1 MPTMSTISTSQRN
14 RMLVVICLAL
24 FMVMLDTLVLG
35 VALPSIQ
42 KSFDAGLADLE
53 WFTNGYTL
61 TFAVLLIPFGMLG
74 ERYGRKKV
82 FLLGIAV
89 FTLGSLAS
97 ALSTHALGLTLARA
111 LQGIGGA
118 AITPISLTLVSAA
131 FPPKYRAAAI
141 GIVSGVS
148 GLGLAMGP
156 LVGGL
161 IVNGSPWQTI
171 FWINVP
177 VGVLAVAFGWLWL
190 RESKGQEKRLD
201 LFGLLLIAASLL
213 GIVFGLVRGNEA
225 GWGAFEVWGP
235 LAGGLAL
242 LPVFIAWEWR
252 HPYPLLSLG
261 LFKSR
266 DYSALIATGFWLNA
280 GIFGAIFLLTLFLQQ
295 GQGYSALGAGVRE
308 MAWTGATMVAAP
320 LAGLFIGRLGT
331 RRVLLTG
338 LLLQAVALCLF
349 AILIAV
355 NGAVFSF
362 AYLAPAMVLAGLG
375 MGLSLTP
382 LSEGVLSAVH
392 ESSSGEASGVSNA
405 TRELGGVFGI
415 AIGSLI
421 FRQGGQ
427 IASPDQFGSHL
438 IPVLYVY
445 AGMLGA
451 AFVTTLL
458 FYKRSRKEAGES
470 SATLPAGAAVE

>member
-1 MPTMSTISTSQRN
+1 MSTLQRN
-14 RMLVVICLAL
+14 RMLVIICLAL

-42 KSFDAGLADLE
+42 KSFDAGIADLE

-61 TFAVLLIPFGMLG
+61 TFAVLLIPLGMLG
-74 ERYGRKKV
+74 ERYGRKRV
-82 FLLGIAV
+82 FLIGIAV

-97 ALSTHALGLTLARA
+97 ALSTDALGLTLARA
-111 LQGIGGA
+111 LQGVGGA
-118 AITPISLTLVSAA
+118 AIAPISLTLVSAA
-131 FPPKYRAAAI
+131 FPPKFRAAAI

-148 GLGLAMGP
+148 GLGLATGP

-177 VGVLAVAFGWLWL
+177 IGALAVACGWLWL
-190 RESKGQEKRLD
+190 RESKGEEKRLD
-201 LFGLLLIAASLL
+201 IVGLLLIAAALL

-225 GWGAFEVWGP
+225 GWGAFEVWGS
-235 LAGGLAL
+235 LAGGVAL
-242 LPVFIAWEWR
+242 LPAFIAWEWR
-252 HPYPLLSLG
+252 HPFPLLSLR
-261 LFKSR
+261 LFKNR
-266 DYSALIATGFWLNA
+266 DYGALIVTGFWLYA

-295 GQGYSALGAGVRE
+295 AQGYSALGAGVRE
-308 MAWTGATMVAAP
+308 MAWTGATMIAAP
-320 LAGLFIGRLGT
+320 LAGLLIGRLGT
-331 RRVLLTG
+331 RRVLLAG
-338 LLLQAVALCLF
+338 LLLQTVALCLF
-349 AILIAV
+349 AILILA

-382 LSEGVLSAVH
+382 LSEGVLSAVP

-415 AIGSLI
+415 AIGSLV
-421 FRQGGQ
+421 FRQGGP
-427 IASPDQFGSHL
+427 IATPDDFGAHL
-438 IPVLYVY
+438 TPVLYVY
-445 AGMLGA
+445 AAMLGA
-451 AFVTTLL
+451 AFVATLL
-458 FYKRSRKEAGES
+458 FYKRSGRAARES
-470 SATLPAGAAVE
+470 GKAVTAAAAME

>member
-1 MPTMSTISTSQRN
+1 MSTLQRN

-42 KSFDAGLADLE
+42 RSFDAGLADLE

-61 TFAVLLIPFGMLG
+61 TFAVLLIPMGMLG
-74 ERYGRKKV
+74 ERYGRKRV

-97 ALSTHALGLTLARA
+97 ALSTHAVGLTLARA
-111 LQGIGGA
+111 LQGVGGA
-118 AITPISLTLVSAA
+118 AIAPISLTLVSAA
-131 FPPKYRAAAI
+131 FPPKFRAAAI

-148 GLGLAMGP
+148 GLGLATGP

-177 VGVLAVAFGWLWL
+177 VGALTVVFGWRWL
-190 RESKGQEKRLD
+190 RESKGAEKRLD
-201 LFGLLLIAASLL
+201 LIGLLLIAASML

-225 GWGAFEVWGP
+225 GWDAFEVWGS
-235 LAGGLAL
+235 LAGGLLL
-242 LPVFIAWEWR
+242 LPIFIRWEWR
-252 HPYPLLSLG
+252 HPSPLLSLS
-261 LFKSR
+261 LFRNRK
-266 DYSALIATGFWLNA
+266 YSSLIVTGFWLNA

-295 GQGYSALGAGVRE
+295 AQGYSALGAGVRE
-308 MAWTGATMVAAP
+308 MAWTGATMIAAP
-320 LAGLFIGRLGT
+320 LAGLVVGRLGV

-338 LLLQAVALCLF
+338 LLLQAAALCLF
-349 AILIAV
+349 AMLIAIH
-355 NGAVFSF
+355 GAVFSF
-362 AYLAPAMVLAGLG
+362 AYMAPAMVLAGLG

-382 LSEGVLSAVH
+382 LSEGVLSSVPEA
-392 ESSSGEASGVSNA
+392 SAGEASGVSNA

-415 AIGSLI
+415 AIGSLV
-421 FRQGGQ
+421 FRHGGQ
-427 IASPDQFGSHL
+427 IATPDQFGAHL

-445 AGMLGA
+445 AAMLGIAFLA
-451 AFVTTLL
+451 ALL
-458 FYKRSRKEAGES
+458 FYGRSRGAVREPRGGIA
-470 SATLPAGAAVE
+470 AGAVAE

>member
-1 MPTMSTISTSQRN
+1 MSTLQRN
-14 RMLVVICLAL
+14 RMLAVICLAL

-42 KSFDAGLADLE
+42 RSFDAGLADLE

-61 TFAVLLIPFGMLG
+61 TFAVLLIPMGMLG
-74 ERYGRKKV
+74 ERYGRKRV

-97 ALSTHALGLTLARA
+97 ALSTHAVGLTLARA
-111 LQGIGGA
+111 LQGVGGA
-118 AITPISLTLVSAA
+118 AIAPISLTLVSAA
-131 FPPKYRAAAI
+131 FPPRLRAAAI

-148 GLGLAMGP
+148 GLGLATGP

-177 VGVLAVAFGWLWL
+177 VGALTVVFGWRWL
-190 RESKGQEKRLD
+190 RESKGAEKRLD
-201 LFGLLLIAASLL
+201 LIGLLLIAASML

-225 GWGAFEVWGP
+225 GWDAFEVWGS
-235 LAGGLAL
+235 LAGGLLL
-242 LPVFIAWEWR
+242 LPVFIRREWR
-252 HPYPLLSLG
+252 HPSPLLSLS
-261 LFKSR
+261 LFRNRK
-266 DYSALIATGFWLNA
+266 YSSLIVTGFWLNA

-295 GQGYSALGAGVRE
+295 AQGYSALGAGVRE

-320 LAGLFIGRLGT
+320 LAGIVIGRLGV

-338 LLLQAVALCLF
+338 LLLQTAALCLF
-349 AILIAV
+349 AILIAIH
-355 NGAVFSF
+355 GAVFSF
-362 AYLAPAMVLAGLG
+362 AYLAPGMVLAGLG

-382 LSEGVLSAVH
+382 LSEGVLSSVPEAAA
-392 ESSSGEASGVSNA
+392 GEASGVSNA

-415 AIGSLI
+415 AIGSLV
-421 FRQGGQ
+421 FRHGGQ
-427 IASPDQFGSHL
+427 IATPDQFGAHL

-445 AGMLGA
+445 AAMLGI
-451 AFVTTLL
+451 AFLATLF
-458 FYKRSRKEAGES
+458 FYRRSRGTVREPRGGIA
-470 SATLPAGAAVE
+470 AGAVAE

>member
-1 MPTMSTISTSQRN
+1 MSTLQRN
-14 RMLVVICLAL
+14 RMLAIICLAL

-42 KSFDAGLADLE
+42 KSFNAGLADLE

-61 TFAVLLIPFGMLG
+61 TFAVLLIPLGMLG
-74 ERYGRKKV
+74 ERFGRKRV

-118 AITPISLTLVSAA
+118 AIAPISLTLVSAA
-131 FPPKYRAAAI
+131 FPPKFRAAAI

-148 GLGLAMGP
+148 GLGLATGP

-161 IVNGSPWQTI
+161 IVNGSPWQMI

-177 VGVLAVAFGWLWL
+177 IGVLAVAFGGLWL
-190 RESKGQEKRLD
+190 RESKGVEKRLD
-201 LFGLLLIAASLL
+201 LVGLLLIAASLL

-225 GWGAFEVWGP
+225 GWDAFEVWGP
-235 LAGGLAL
+235 LAAGLVL
-242 LPVFIAWEWR
+242 LPVFIGWEWR
-252 HPYPLLSLG
+252 HPSPLLSLR

-266 DYSALIATGFWLNA
+266 DYSALIAVGFWLYA

-295 GQGYSALGAGVRE
+295 AQGYSALGAGVRE

-320 LAGLFIGRLGT
+320 IAGLIIGRLGT

-338 LLLQAVALCLF
+338 LLLQAAALCLF

-362 AYLAPAMVLAGLG
+362 AYMAPAMVLAGLG

-421 FRQGGQ
+421 FRQGGH
-427 IASPDQFGSHL
+427 IATPDQFGSHL
-438 IPVLYVY
+438 MPVLYVY
-445 AGMLGA
+445 AAMLGI
-451 AFVTTLL
+451 AFFTTLI
-458 FYKRSRKEAGES
+458 FYKRQRAGVRES
-470 SATLPAGAAVE
+470 GKASPAPVPAGAAAE

>member
-1 MPTMSTISTSQRN
+1 MSTMSTLQRN
-14 RMLVVICLAL
+14 RMLVVVCLAL

-42 KSFDAGLADLE
+42 KSFDAGLAELE

-74 ERYGRKKV
+74 ERFGRKRM
-82 FLLGIAV
+82 FLIGIAI

-131 FPPKYRAAAI
+131 FPAKYRAAAI

-148 GLGLAMGP
+148 GLGLATGP

-177 VGVLAVAFGWLWL
+177 VGALAVAFGLLWI
-190 RESKGQEKRLD
+190 RESKGEEKRLD
-201 LFGLLLIAASLL
+201 LFGLVLIAASLL

-225 GWGAFEVWGP
+225 GWGEFEVWGP
-235 LAGGLAL
+235 LAGGLLL
-242 LPVFIAWEWR
+242 LPAFVAWEWR
-252 HPYPLLSLG
+252 HPYPLLSLR

-266 DYSALIATGFWLNA
+266 DYSALIAVGFWLYA

-295 GQGYSALGAGVRE
+295 AQGYSALGAGVRE

-320 LAGLFIGRLGT
+320 LAGIVIGRLGT
-331 RRVLLTG
+331 RRVLLAG
-338 LLLQAVALCLF
+338 LLLQTAALLLF
-349 AILIAV
+349 AILIVV
-355 NGAVFSF
+355 NGPVFSF

-375 MGLSLTP
+375 MGLSMTP
-382 LSEGVLSAVH
+382 LSEGVLSAVP
-392 ESSSGEASGVSNA
+392 ESSSGEASGVANA

-415 AIGSLI
+415 AIGSLV
-421 FRQGGQ
+421 FKQGGE
-427 IASPDQFGSHL
+427 IATPDQFGAHL
-438 IPVLYVY
+438 TPVLYVY
-445 AGMLGA
+445 AAMLGA
-451 AFVTTLL
+451 AFLATLL
-458 FYKRSRKEAGES
+458 FYKRSQLEAGES
-470 SATLPAGAAVE
+470 GKVLPAGAAAE

>member
-1 MPTMSTISTSQRN
+1 MSTLQRN
-14 RMLVVICLAL
+14 RMLVVVCLAL

-42 KSFDAGLADLE
+42 KSFEAGIADLE

-61 TFAVLLIPFGMLG
+61 TFAVLLIPLGMLG
-74 ERYGRKKV
+74 ERFGRKKV

-118 AITPISLTLVSAA
+118 AIAPISLTLVSAA
-131 FPPKYRAAAI
+131 FPPKIRAAAI

-161 IVNGSPWQTI
+161 IINGSPWQMI

-177 VGVLAVAFGWLWL
+177 IGVLAVAFGGLWL
-190 RESKGQEKRLD
+190 HESKGAEKRLD
-201 LFGLLLIAASLL
+201 LIGLLLIAASLL

-225 GWGAFEVWGP
+225 GWDAFEVWGP
-235 LAGGLAL
+235 LAAGLAL
-242 LPVFIAWEWR
+242 LPVFIRWESR
-252 HPYPLLSLG
+252 HPYPLLSLA
-261 LFKSR
+261 LFKNR
-266 DYSALIATGFWLNA
+266 NYSALITAGFWLNA

-295 GQGYSALGAGVRE
+295 AQGYSALGAGIRE

-320 LAGLFIGRLGT
+320 IAGLIIGRLGT

-338 LLLQAVALCLF
+338 LLLQAAALCLF
-349 AILIAV
+349 AILISV
-355 NGAVFSF
+355 NGAVFTF

-427 IASPDQFGSHL
+427 IATPDQFGTHL
-438 IPVLYVY
+438 LPVLYVY
-445 AGMLGA
+445 AGMLGI
-451 AFVTTLL
+451 AFFTTLL
-458 FYKRSRKEAGES
+458 FYKRHRVGVHES
-470 SATLPAGAAVE
+470 GKAVPIPAPTGAAVE